1 LFVPDSNGMVTLS
14 QPNFVKYFAPDVD
27 KNKAKVMAAVQ
38 GPSDQ
43 GRFAWKSGPPAW
55 KQKPSWYVVAG
66 KDEIISPDIEEF
78 CAKRMNARRVVKVPG
93 SSHAV
98 MVSHPKEVAAVI
110 MAAAMAVA
118 RK

>member
-1 LFVPDSNGMVTLS
+1 MVTLS
-14 QPNFVKYFAPDVD
+14 QPNFVKYDTPDVD
-27 KNKAKVMAAVQ
+27 KKKARVMAAVQ

-43 GRFAWKSGPPAW
+43 GRFVWKSGSPAW

-66 KDEIISPDIEEF
+66 NDQAIQPELQMF
-78 CAKRMNARRVVKVPG
+78 CAKRMKAKKIVKVPG

-110 MAAAMAVA
+110 MAAAKAVA
-118 RK
+118 PK